1 MRYLILLI
9 FSFATCT
16 CYSQKSYSNSK
27 SLFQDTTIENEHYK
41 IDVSK
46 ISVKDNGVK
55 LNLKILNKTSH
66 YLVIKA
72 NEISFLSKSKIF
84 VYKGR
89 NIVVNPNEEEIEVI
103 YLKGTNLQA
112 NSFLLSIDN
121 IYKASAEGQIIRVPT
136 FNLPPTKNEF
146 AIGNFSCTVLKSE
159 TKQKNTSVKFRC
171 QYNGDDI
178 GIINSNKCIAV
189 LANGEETPNM
199 KKQRALVLEQNQR
212 GTFVATFSNNATS
225 NLEKTTAI
233 NWNETFRLSKLVSV
247 DSLKI
252 EIVKKSSKK

>member
-1 MRYLILLI
+1 MRYVILLI
-9 FSFATCT
+9 FSFATFT
-16 CYSQKSYSNSK
+16 YYSQKLYSTSK
-27 SLFQDTTIENEHYK
+27 SVFKDTVIENEHYK

-103 YLKGTNLQA
+103 YFKGTNLQA

-159 TKQKNTSVKFRC
+159 TKQKNTSVKFKC

-178 GIINSNKCIAV
+178 GIINTNKCIAV
-189 LANGEETPNM
+189 MANGEETPNM
-199 KKQRALVLEQNQR
+199 KKQRALVLERNQR
-212 GTFVATFSNNATS
+212 GTFLTTFSSTETR

-233 NWNETFRLSKLVSV
+233 NWNETFRLSKLVAV